1 MKLYYNLYANDSIRK
16 DKLKILSQ
24 IDDGK
29 FVLNKYLL
37 ILSKNEKNH
46 LEFFD
51 SAYVSQKMLEKEDI
65 FVVGLA
71 DSYGG
76 AVSLVE
82 KIVNEVLTVTGGTN
96 IRGYLLNQQ
105 MEYEKRNG

>member
-1 MKLYYNLYANDSIRK
+1 MKLYYNLYASDSIREK
-16 DKLKILSQ
+16 KLKILSQ

-37 ILSKNEKNH
+37 VLTKNEKNH

-51 SAYVSQKMLEKEDI
+51 SAYVSQKMIDKEEM
-65 FVVGLA
+65 FVVGIA

-82 KIVNEVLTVTGGTN
+82 KIVNEVLTVTGGTD
-96 IRGYLLNQQ
+96 IRNYLLEQQ
-105 MEYEKRNG
+105 REYEKRNG

>member
-1 MKLYYNLYANDSIRK
+1 MKLYYNLYTNNSIREK
-16 DKLKILSQ
+16 KLKILSQ
-24 IDDGK
+24 IDEGK

-37 ILSKNEKNH
+37 VLTKNEKNH

-51 SAYVSQKMLEKEDI
+51 SAYVSQKMIEKEDL
-65 FVVGLA
+65 FVVGVA

-82 KIVNEVLTVTGGTN
+82 EIVKEVLTVTGGTD
-96 IRGYLLNQQ
+96 IRNYLLNQQ

>member
-1 MKLYYNLYANDSIRK
+1 MKLYYNLYANDSIREN
-16 DKLKILSQ
+16 KLKILSQ

-37 ILSKNEKNH
+37 VLTKNEKNH

-51 SAYVSQKMLEKEDI
+51 SAYVSQKMIGKEDL
-65 FVVGLA
+65 FVVGIA

-76 AVSLVE
+76 AVSLVQ
-82 KIVNEVLTVTGGTN
+82 KILDEVLRVTGGTN
-96 IRGYLLNQQ
+96 IRNYLLEQQ
-105 MEYEKRNG
+105 IEYEKRNG